1 MLALFCFLAATPTLK
16 NVGVGLFA
24 VVPMPLGHR
33 ELPLLSLAEISQ
45 NSGNVH
51 YQVILRFPPKGI

>member
-1 MLALFCFLAATPTLK
+1 MLALFCFLAATPTPK
-16 NVGVGLFA
+16 SAVVGLFA

-45 NSGNVH
+45 N
-51 YQVILRFPPKGI
+51 